1 MCVCTENRRE
11 IYSLTFQN
19 EQTSFYA
26 SRMMCPI
33 RYGYDIISPSTFKDV
48 ILIKNINDMVRQ

>member
-1 MCVCTENRRE
+1 MCVCTENRRK

-33 RYGYDIISPSTFKDV
+33 RYEYDIISPSTFKDA
-48 ILIKNINDMVRQ
+48 IIKNINDMVRQ